1 MQNLIY
7 FACFQHILVFFSPDL
22 FMEYW
27 ILILV
32 VDILTNMD
40 IDSDKEVLKNIDI
53 DNDNSTNID
62 SDNRLNEKYRY
73 W

>member
-1 MQNLIY
+1 M
-7 FACFQHILVFFSPDL
+7 FFSPDL

-53 DNDNSTNID
+53 DNENSTNID
-62 SDNRLNEKYRY
+62 SDNRLNEKYQY